1 MSWAKEN
8 DEKILE
14 DSYEV
19 EIRKNRLTS
28 WYTAGDYKWSDD
40 GDGGLVTK
48 LCLTLATPWIPSQ

>member
-19 EIRKNRLTS
+19 EIRKNRLNS
-28 WYTAGDYKWSDD
+28 WYTAGDYEWSDD